1 MKLIDEHRA
10 FLTETR
16 ALARDEQGR
25 DVLAGL
31 SLEETELYLRE
42 LNESGASDR
51 WLELDD
57 RHQLAMMEM
66 ISAENE
72 ARQAGPKH

>member
-1 MKLIDEHRA
+1 MTLIDEHRA

-16 ALARDEQGR
+16 ALTRDEQGL

-31 SLEETELYLRE
+31 NVEETELYLRE
-42 LNESGASDR
+42 LESGASDH

-57 RHQLAMMEM
+57 RHQRARMQM
-66 ISAENE
+66 ISAEIE

>member
-1 MKLIDEHRA
+1 MTLIDEHRA

-16 ALARDEQGR
+16 ALTRDEQGR

-31 SLEETELYLRE
+31 NVEETELYLRE
-42 LNESGASDR
+42 LESGASDH

-57 RHQLAMMEM
+57 RHQRARMQM
-66 ISAENE
+66 ISAEIE